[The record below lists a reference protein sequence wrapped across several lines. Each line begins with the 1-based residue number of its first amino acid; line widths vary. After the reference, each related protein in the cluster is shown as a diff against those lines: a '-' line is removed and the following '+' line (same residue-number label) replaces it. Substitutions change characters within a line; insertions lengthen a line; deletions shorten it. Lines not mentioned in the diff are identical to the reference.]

1 MVRKSLMINCT
12 IVYVRMRLNY
22 AVCSDWI
29 SLQVNDLNTFDVFV
43 LSDQSPVVVNYP
55 INQFTQQMFSNMTTY
70 LFDLRWKVGLQWI
83 LKRCYNVPKFD
94 RTIASRES
102 WLIIIWFSVPDHAG
116 ADVFCCLN
124 VNQSSGVP
132 VNLAL
137 DQAFSPITDDI
148 RQLWRKCYQCR
159 GLRPCLSALVL
170 KKTKHKHCF
179 KKYLPHQNAKYI
191 V

>member
-1 MVRKSLMINCT
+1 MINYCT
-12 IVYVRMRLNY
+12 IVYVRMHLNY

-29 SLQVNDLNTFDVFV
+29 SLQVNDLNISDDFV

-55 INQFTQQMFSNMTTY
+55 NNQFKGSYTQQMFSNMTTY

-83 LKRCYNVPKFD
+83 LKRCYNVLKFD

-102 WLIIIWFSVPDHAG
+102 WLIIIWFSLPDHAD

-148 RQLWRKCYQCR
+148 RQLWRKCYQWR
-159 GLRPCLSALVL
+159 GLRPSPPIYCY
-170 KKTKHKHCF
+170 F
-179 KKYLPHQNAKYI
+179 
-191 V
+191 